1 MIGVVEGMQA
11 LDLFAGSGALG
22 IEAISRGAQKAVFV
36 ERDAATLR
44 VLRGSLADLG
54 IAAEQA
60 DVRPEDALAALRTAR
75 KRRETYD
82 LVFVDPP
89 YRDALDWAEELR
101 TGLPPVL
108 GAEARVIVE
117 SDRRLPLELALELER
132 ERRYGDTLITI
143 HRNR

>member
-75 KRRETYD
+75 KRTIWCSSTLLIVMRS
-82 LVFVDPP
+82 
-89 YRDALDWAEELR
+89 
-101 TGLPPVL
+101 TGPRSS
-108 GAEARVIVE
+108 ARG
-117 SDRRLPLELALELER
+117 SRRC
-132 ERRYGDTLITI
+132 
-143 HRNR
+143 